1 MTGCRS
7 GRPVVGTSDDRATV
21 PVIPVAPDSDMLSA
35 AIADTEN
42 EVCPADSGDPES
54 SERRRLYRRSAEPA
68 DSVWINRLN
77 GVIPAG
83 QDRAIRVYVK
93 YNRLVCGY
101 EVTACW
107 MPFDAYSETGQWV
120 MNFRSVSGGRNFQYA
135 DTGKYSNPMLMDITF
150 AKNFQGHRNG
160 DVYYFDY
167 VSATDSINREYYPNS
182 PLGYYTPFQFFD
194 ADFDGK
200 DELLVNDFGMDRQ
213 GNSYTVFDITAKGLH
228 RKDYLPFAEID
239 NETEF
244 YPAVGTIV
252 LYAHDGVHDSSWSTF
267 RKRQNR
273 ERRKTLL
280 VPDRLADATSGRL
293 LQKYN
298 EQGEPDFELAAIQQ
312 TFAIWE
318 QDGRQNGDSI
328 YVYEVTDERLELI
341 RMQRSDTSRNVEI
354 YNPISFSFEYEPNVQ
369 GYRVEG
375 RLFAFDTPQGLG
387 NRLEGPCR
395 LSFYN
400 ESTGC
405 RYDIFCE
412 HYCDESSIP
421 GWYDET
427 GEYVFNPGVGKTEGT
442 LCFDYSTLQ
451 GEDDRGPFVF
461 EDVDFDGKD
470 EILIRRTSPLRN
482 SVHYYEVYKPVGAD
496 SCVLL
501 NYPPFNGF
509 YCDHCGWDEISP
521 EKNSITRYHSD
532 HKMQVFWFHRRIG
545 ISGFNYPYAVD
556 TVRAEFF
563 YL

>member
-1 MTGCRS
+1 MAGCRS
-7 GRPVVGTSDDRATV
+7 GRPVVGTSDACAAV

-42 EVCPADSGDPES
+42 EVCLADSGDPES
-54 SERRRLYRRSAEPA
+54 SECRRLYRRSAEPT

-83 QDRAIRVYVK
+83 QDRAIRVYIK
-93 YNRLVCGY
+93 YNQPVCGY

-167 VSATDSINREYYPNS
+167 VSATDAINREYYPNS
-182 PLGYYTPFQFFD
+182 PLGYYTAFQFFD
-194 ADFDGK
+194 ADFDGE

-213 GNSYTVFDITAKGLH
+213 GNSYTVFDITAKGLY

-239 NETEF
+239 NETKF

-273 ERRKTLL
+273 KRRKTLL

-298 EQGEPDFELAAIQQ
+298 EQGEADFELAAIQQ

-341 RMQRSDTSRNVEI
+341 RMQERYLPECRN
-354 YNPISFSFEYEPNVQ
+354 
-369 GYRVEG
+369 
-375 RLFAFDTPQGLG
+375 L
-387 NRLEGPCR
+387 
-395 LSFYN
+395 
-400 ESTGC
+400 
-405 RYDIFCE
+405 
-412 HYCDESSIP
+412 
-421 GWYDET
+421 
-427 GEYVFNPGVGKTEGT
+427 
-442 LCFDYSTLQ
+442 
-451 GEDDRGPFVF
+451 
-461 EDVDFDGKD
+461 
-470 EILIRRTSPLRN
+470 
-482 SVHYYEVYKPVGAD
+482 
-496 SCVLL
+496 
-501 NYPPFNGF
+501 
-509 YCDHCGWDEISP
+509 
-521 EKNSITRYHSD
+521 
-532 HKMQVFWFHRRIG
+532 
-545 ISGFNYPYAVD
+545 
-556 TVRAEFF
+556 
-563 YL
+563 

>member
-1 MTGCRS
+1 MLRLIYCALTLGVLSMAGCRS
-7 GRPVVGTSDDRATV
+7 GRPVVGTSDACAAV

-42 EVCPADSGDPES
+42 EVCLADSGDPES
-54 SERRRLYRRSAEPA
+54 SERRRLYRRSAEPT

-83 QDRAIRVYVK
+83 QDRAIRVYIK
-93 YNRLVCGY
+93 YNQPVCGY

-150 AKNFQGHRNG
+150 AKNFQ
-160 DVYYFDY
+160 
-167 VSATDSINREYYPNS
+167 EYYPNS
-182 PLGYYTPFQFFD
+182 PLGYYTAFQFFD
-194 ADFDGK
+194 ADFDGE

-213 GNSYTVFDITAKGLH
+213 GNSYTVFDITAKGLY

-273 ERRKTLL
+273 KRRKTLL

-298 EQGEPDFELAAIQQ
+298 EQGEADFELAAIQQ

-341 RMQRSDTSRNVEI
+341 RMQERYLPECRN
-354 YNPISFSFEYEPNVQ
+354 
-369 GYRVEG
+369 
-375 RLFAFDTPQGLG
+375 L
-387 NRLEGPCR
+387 
-395 LSFYN
+395 
-400 ESTGC
+400 
-405 RYDIFCE
+405 
-412 HYCDESSIP
+412 
-421 GWYDET
+421 
-427 GEYVFNPGVGKTEGT
+427 
-442 LCFDYSTLQ
+442 
-451 GEDDRGPFVF
+451 
-461 EDVDFDGKD
+461 
-470 EILIRRTSPLRN
+470 
-482 SVHYYEVYKPVGAD
+482 
-496 SCVLL
+496 
-501 NYPPFNGF
+501 
-509 YCDHCGWDEISP
+509 
-521 EKNSITRYHSD
+521 
-532 HKMQVFWFHRRIG
+532 
-545 ISGFNYPYAVD
+545 
-556 TVRAEFF
+556 
-563 YL
+563 